1 MMTRSF
7 HPSTTYTLRPWRRE
21 MMENVN
27 LMVRK
32 GLTYV
37 EISKIVDRSPTT
49 VQRYHVGFGDNCL
62 DYDEMNQYGRYVYA
76 RDSRSVMYVGASC
89 PV

>member
-1 MMTRSF
+1 MITRSF
-7 HPSTTYTLRPWRRE
+7 HPSVTYTLRPWRRE

-49 VQRYHVGFGDNCL
+49 VQRYHVGFGDNCMHHT
-62 DYDEMNQYGRYVYA
+62 EQNMFGRVINSV
-76 RDSRSVMYVGASC
+76 DSRSVMYVGASC

>member
-1 MMTRSF
+1 
-7 HPSTTYTLRPWRRE
+7 
-21 MMENVN
+21 MMEKVN

-37 EISKIVDRSPTT
+37 EISKIIGRSPTT

-62 DYDEMNQYGRYVYA
+62 GYDETNQWGRWVFS
-76 RDSRSVMYVGASC
+76 RDPRSVMYVGASV
-89 PV
+89 PVPVQ